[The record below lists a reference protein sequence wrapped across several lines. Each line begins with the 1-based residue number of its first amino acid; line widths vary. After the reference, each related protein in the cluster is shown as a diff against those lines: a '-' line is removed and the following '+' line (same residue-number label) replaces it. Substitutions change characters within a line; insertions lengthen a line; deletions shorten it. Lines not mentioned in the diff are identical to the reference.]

1 MTRWRNLAIL
11 FVVLA
16 VAQPA
21 LAQTYSL
28 TETLQ
33 AGDCCQLKL
42 AMKLKGEW
50 RVQREDKP
58 VPVAI
63 QASAVHEFPEHILRL
78 DDAGVPI
85 KVARHY
91 HQARVAI
98 KAGDGKP
105 TERTIRNERRLIV
118 AQRVKD
124 HFYTYSP
131 DGSLTRD
138 ELETLE
144 HFDTLALIGVL
155 PAKAVKVGETW
166 KLPSAVAQ
174 GLCAF
179 EALVGH
185 ELTAKL
191 EAVQDNQARLSVSG
205 TANGINLG
213 ASVKL
218 TIDASCVYD
227 LQQQR
232 LVSAT
237 WKQKDVRDQGPASPA
252 TTMDATWTVER
263 TFLPKPVP
271 KEVHEFKLAKVPE
284 GVEAPPAAFL
294 QLNHQDGKGRFQ
306 LNYERD
312 WQLAGQT
319 DDHLILRLMDRGDWV
334 AQATITAWTKA
345 EAGKHLSADEFKE
358 TIADTP
364 GWEPDEIRDDGE
376 VRSPK
381 GNWVYRVSALGDMDG
396 LRVLQN
402 FYLVAGPEGDQVVV
416 TVTMR
421 EAQAQ
426 KLGNSDSK
434 LVDGLELPKKPE

>member
-11 FVVLA
+11 FVALA
-16 VAQPA
+16 VAQPG

-28 TETLQ
+28 TENLQ
-33 AGDCCQLKL
+33 PGDCCQLKL
-42 AMKLKGEW
+42 AMKLAGEW

-63 QASAVHEFPEHILRL
+63 QASAAHEFPEHILRL

-105 TERTIRNERRLIV
+105 TERTIRDERRLIV

-124 HFYTYSP
+124 QYYTYSP

-179 EALVGH
+179 EALVDH

-191 EAVQDNQARLSVSG
+191 EAVQDNQARLSVTG
-205 TANGINLG
+205 KANGINLG

-218 TIDASCVYD
+218 TVDASCIYD

-237 WKQKDVRDQGPASPA
+237 WKQQDVRDQGPASPA
-252 TTMDATWTVER
+252 TTMEATWTVER
-263 TFLPKPVP
+263 TYLPKGP

-294 QLNHQDGKGRFQ
+294 QLAHQDGKGRFQ

-334 AQATITAWTKA
+334 AQATVTAWTKA

-402 FYLVAGPEGDQVVV
+402 FYLVAGPAGDQVVV

-434 LVDGLELPKKPE
+434 LVDGLEFPKKSE

>member
-16 VAQPA
+16 AARPG
-21 LAQTYSL
+21 LAQTYPL
-28 TETLQ
+28 CETLQ

-42 AMKLKGEW
+42 AMKLTGEW
-50 RVQREDKP
+50 RVQREDKT

-63 QASAVHEFPEHILRL
+63 QASATHEFPERILNVGN
-78 DDAGVPI
+78 DGVPI
-85 KVARHY
+85 KAARYY
-91 HQARVAI
+91 HQAQAVI
-98 KAGDGKP
+98 KTGDGTP
-105 TERTIRNERRLIV
+105 AARTIRPEHRLIV
-118 AQRVKD
+118 AQRAKD
-124 HFYTYSP
+124 QSITYSP

-144 HFDTLALIGVL
+144 HFDTLALVGVL
-155 PAKAVKVGETW
+155 PGKAVKVGEIW
-166 KLPSAVAQ
+166 KLSSAVAQ
-174 GLCAF
+174 GLCSFDATID
-179 EALVGH
+179 H
-185 ELTAKL
+185 QLTCKL
-191 EAVQDNQARLSVSG
+191 EEVHDDEARLSVSG
-205 TANGINLG
+205 TASGINLG

-218 TIDASCVYD
+218 TVDARCVYD
-227 LQQQR
+227 LKQQR
-232 LVSAT
+232 LVLVT
-237 WKQKDVRDQGPASPA
+237 WRQKDVRDQGPASPA
-252 TTMDATWTVER
+252 TTMDATWTVQR
-263 TFLPKPVP
+263 TFLTEMP

-284 GVEAPPAAFL
+284 GVEPPPAAFL
-294 QLNHQDGKGRFQ
+294 QLAHQDGKGRFQ

-319 DDHLILRLMDRGDWV
+319 DDHLILRLLDRGDWV

-358 TIADTP
+358 SIADTP
-364 GWEPDEIRDDGE
+364 GWEPEEIRDDGE

-381 GNWVYRVSALGDMDG
+381 GNWVYRVSALGEMDG
-396 LRVLQN
+396 LKVLQN

-434 LVDGLELPKKPE
+434 LVDGLDFPKKPE

>member
-16 VAQPA
+16 LAQPG

-42 AMKLKGEW
+42 AMKLTGEW
-50 RVQREDKP
+50 RVQREDKT

-63 QASAVHEFPEHILRL
+63 QASATHEFPERILNVGN
-78 DDAGVPI
+78 DGVPI
-85 KVARHY
+85 KAARYY
-91 HQARVAI
+91 HQAQAVI
-98 KAGDGKP
+98 KAGASAP
-105 TERTIRNERRLIV
+105 ASRTVRPERRLIV
-118 AQRVKD
+118 TQRTKD
-124 HFYTYSP
+124 QFVTYSP

-144 HFDTLALIGVL
+144 HFDTLALVGVL
-155 PAKAVKVGETW
+155 PGKTVKVGETW

-174 GLCAF
+174 GLCSF
-179 EALVGH
+179 EALIDQ
-185 ELTAKL
+185 ELTCKL
-191 EAVQDNQARLSVSG
+191 ESVQGDEARVSVAG
-205 TANGINLG
+205 AANGINLG

-218 TIDASCVYD
+218 TVDASYVYD
-227 LQQQR
+227 LKQQR
-232 LVSAT
+232 LVQMT

-252 TTMDATWTVER
+252 TTMDATWTVQR
-263 TFLPKPVP
+263 TFLTEMP

-284 GVEAPPAAFL
+284 GVEAPPPAFL

-306 LNYERD
+306 LNYERE

-364 GWEPDEIRDDGE
+364 GWEPEEIRDDGE

-381 GNWVYRVSALGDMDG
+381 GNWVYRVSALGTMDD
-396 LRVLQN
+396 LKVLQN
-402 FYLVAGPEGDQVVV
+402 FYLVAGPDGDQVVV

-434 LVDGLELPKKPE
+434 LVDGLEFPKKAE